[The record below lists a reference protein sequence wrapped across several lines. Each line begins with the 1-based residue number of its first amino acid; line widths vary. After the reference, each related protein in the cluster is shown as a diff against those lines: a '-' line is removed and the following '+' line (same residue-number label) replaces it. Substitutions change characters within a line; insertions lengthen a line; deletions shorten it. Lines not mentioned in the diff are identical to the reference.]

1 MKSRCSKLRVD
12 GKVLSNKDDLPGAWA
27 NHFSKLSKSRVLSDK
42 GLKQLGNK
50 INDLATASLS
60 NNEYIL
66 DIPFTLEEVECAIK
80 KLKSGKSCGP
90 DGLSAEHLKWGGD
103 SLHLWLLGIVNSIID
118 LEEIPPLFKLGS
130 ICPVYKGGGKDP
142 LLTNNYRRITV
153 NSVLSKVLEILV
165 LSRLEPTLSE
175 AGFPH
180 LNQSTF
186 RKHTGCGDA
195 IFATQELIARY
206 ISEGSTV
213 HMCLFDLAKAFDSV
227 EFPVMLDKLFS
238 ISVNGK
244 TWRLIRNW
252 YENGK
257 CFVHVDGLSS
267 TPFPVER
274 GVRQGS
280 ILSPTMFSWTHS

>member
-1 MKSRCSKLRVD
+1 MTCL
-12 GKVLSNKDDLPGAWA
+12 VLGPITSA
-27 NHFSKLSKSRVLSDK
+27 NSPSHVYSDE

-66 DIPFTLEEVECAIK
+66 DVPFTLEEVECAIK

-142 LLTNNYRRITV
+142 LLTNNYRGITM
-153 NSVLSKVLEILV
+153 NSVLSKVLEVLV

-175 AGFPH
+175 VGFPH
-180 LNQSTF
+180 LKQSAF

-195 IFATQELIARY
+195 ILQP
-206 ISEGSTV
+206 
-213 HMCLFDLAKAFDSV
+213 K
-227 EFPVMLDKLFS
+227 
-238 ISVNGK
+238 
-244 TWRLIRNW
+244 
-252 YENGK
+252 
-257 CFVHVDGLSS
+257 SS
-267 TPFPVER
+267 LPGR
-274 GVRQGS
+274 
-280 ILSPTMFSWTHS
+280 

>member
-1 MKSRCSKLRVD
+1 MLISV
-12 GKVLSNKDDLPGAWA
+12 
-27 NHFSKLSKSRVLSDK
+27 
-42 GLKQLGNK
+42 QL
-50 INDLATASLS
+50 LS

-66 DIPFTLEEVECAIK
+66 DVPFTLEEVECAIK
-80 KLKSGKSCGP
+80 KLKSGKSGGP
-90 DGLSAEHLKWGGD
+90 DVPSAEHLKWGGD
-103 SLHLWLLGIVNSIID
+103 SLHLCLLGIVNSIID

-142 LLTNNYRRITV
+142 LLTNNCRGITV

-165 LSRLEPTLSE
+165 LSSLEPTLSE

-180 LNQSTF
+180 LNQSAF
-186 RKHTGCGDA
+186 HKHTGCGDA

-238 ISVNGK
+238 IGVNGK

-274 GVRQGS
+274 GVRQVRS
-280 ILSPTMFSWTHS
+280 SHHPCLTSSWTHS

>member
-1 MKSRCSKLRVD
+1 M
-12 GKVLSNKDDLPGAWA
+12 
-27 NHFSKLSKSRVLSDK
+27 
-42 GLKQLGNK
+42 
-50 INDLATASLS
+50 
-60 NNEYIL
+60 
-66 DIPFTLEEVECAIK
+66 
-80 KLKSGKSCGP
+80 
-90 DGLSAEHLKWGGD
+90 
-103 SLHLWLLGIVNSIID
+103 
-118 LEEIPPLFKLGS
+118 EEIPPLFKLGS

-142 LLTNNYRRITV
+142 LLTNNYRGITV

-180 LNQSTF
+180 LNQSAF

-238 ISVNGK
+238 IGVNGK